1 MATHRAKLASL
12 LALALGGGALVAGC
26 GESGGERPQG
36 PESEPAAAQGERAEP
51 GESDS
56 GGVDQSGSIT
66 QRSEGGSGGDSSTSI
81 TQDSTGGSSTS
92 SSSQSSSGGRGTSIF
107 SGSGRTNLSF
117 NVERPSRLSWTN
129 TEGKAFSAE
138 GSGISISSRAGR
150 GEAELRRRSYD
161 DVEVRGANWTI
172 VVRPR

>member
-12 LALALGGGALVAGC
+12 LALALGGGALGAGC
-26 GESGGERPQG
+26 GESDEEHPQG
-36 PESEPAAAQGERAEP
+36 PQSEPAAAPGDRAEP
-51 GESDS
+51 GESDAR
-56 GGVDQSGSIT
+56 GADQSGST
-66 QRSEGGSGGDSSTSI
+66 SQRSEGGSGGDSSTSI
-81 TQDSTGGSSTS
+81 TQRSTGGSSTS
-92 SSSQSSSGGRGTSIF
+92 SSSQSSSGGRGISTF
-107 SGSGRTNLSF
+107 SGSGRTKLSF
-117 NVERPSRLSWTN
+117 NVARPSRLSWTN

-150 GEAELRRRSYD
+150 GEAELRRGSYD